1 MLPVV
6 VSQSNMA
13 SQILEANN
21 IPQNSG
27 MVPYM

>member
-13 SQILEANN
+13 SQILEADN
-21 IPQNSG
+21 IPENNG